1 MFEDEEGEEEE
12 EEENDYLRT
21 TSNGQMDKS
30 IWTAM
35 MSSTEFVRE
44 CASQWVSE
52 VEWGGVVAI
61 AIAEISIC
69 KRSSPES
76 QEHVMKQSQHNVL
89 YTKHLMEKEG
99 RGGREVVRE
108 SVYVCERE
116 GEKEIKKEL
125 E

>member
-35 MSSTEFVRE
+35 MSSTELVRE
-44 CASQWVSE
+44 VASQWVSE

-89 YTKHLMEKEG
+89 YTKHLMEKKG
-99 RGGREVVRE
+99 RGGRRW
-108 SVYVCERE
+108 
-116 GEKEIKKEL
+116 
-125 E
+125 

>member
-1 MFEDEEGEEEE
+1 MFEDEEEE
-12 EEENDYLRT
+12 EEEEEIDYLQT

-44 CASQWVSE
+44 CVSQWVSE
-52 VEWGGVVAI
+52 VEWEGVVAI

-69 KRSSPES
+69 KCSSPEP

-89 YTKHLMEKEG
+89 YTKHLMEKKG
-99 RGGREVVRE
+99 RGGRRW
-108 SVYVCERE
+108 
-116 GEKEIKKEL
+116 
-125 E
+125 